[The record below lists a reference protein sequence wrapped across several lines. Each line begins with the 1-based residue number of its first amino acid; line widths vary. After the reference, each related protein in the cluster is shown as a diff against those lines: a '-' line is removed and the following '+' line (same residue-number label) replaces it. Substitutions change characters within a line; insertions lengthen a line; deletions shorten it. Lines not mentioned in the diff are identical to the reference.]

1 MKIEV
6 RTGNIE
12 EVIALSREIPEF
24 VAPYSENEYHKR
36 LRATH
41 IILVAEVLG
50 VPIGFKVGYDRFEN
64 GRIFYSWL
72 GGVHPSYRSM
82 GVAKLLLD
90 KMEVWCKLKG
100 FLYLQFATLNR
111 HRAMMHFAVDR
122 GFNVVDFKPDDV
134 IDNSRI
140 YFQKKL

>member
-6 RTGNIE
+6 RTGKIE
-12 EVIALSREIPEF
+12 EAVALSREIPEF
-24 VAPYSENEYHKR
+24 VAPYSENEYRKR
-36 LRATH
+36 LQGMH
-41 IILVAEVLG
+41 IILIAEVLG

-72 GGVHPSYRSM
+72 GGVHPAYRSM
-82 GVAKLLLD
+82 GVAKLLLE

-100 FLYLQFATLNR
+100 YEFLQFASLNR
-111 HRAMMHFAVDR
+111 HRAMLHFAIDR
-122 GFNVVDFKPDDV
+122 GYDMVDFKPDQD
-134 IDNSRI
+134 IANSKI